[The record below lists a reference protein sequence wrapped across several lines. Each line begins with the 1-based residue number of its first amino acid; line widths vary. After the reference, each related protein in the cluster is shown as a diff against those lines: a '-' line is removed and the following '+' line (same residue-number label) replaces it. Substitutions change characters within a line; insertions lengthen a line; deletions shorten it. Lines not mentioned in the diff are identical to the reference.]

1 MSLQRNFFKIFYPQR
16 QQQTIYEWVINYGLF
31 GLLEIMK
38 NKKQLTSHL
47 HQTETDLFPFF
58 NKDIFTL

>member
-38 NKKQLTSHL
+38 NKNSSLLIYIKLKL
-47 HQTETDLFPFF
+47 IYFDTDA
-58 NKDIFTL
+58 FTW

>member
-16 QQQTIYEWVINYGLF
+16 QQQTIYELVINYELF

-38 NKKQLTSHL
+38 NKNSSLLIYIKLKL
-47 HQTETDLFPFF
+47 IYFLFF
-58 NKDIFTL
+58 NKDIFTW